1 MNIHDG
7 FIKKAN
13 REISKLSSDIEKKKS
28 RIAELRSDIKKH
40 EAEKARDSEFS
51 ERVIKL
57 MSDMLMMLMMLI
69 RQRTVFMKKSAPIK
83 RKFIIIRLLPI
94 IRQAIKIRDL

>member
-40 EAEKARDSEFS
+40 EAEKASDS
-51 ERVIKL
+51 
-57 MSDMLMMLMMLI
+57 
-69 RQRTVFMKKSAPIK
+69 
-83 RKFIIIRLLPI
+83 
-94 IRQAIKIRDL
+94 